1 MEASPKLS
9 NELKLAVMIP
19 CFNEEVTVSKVVNDF
34 RKALPNAVIYVF
46 DNNSTDR
53 TAQLAR
59 AAGALVI
66 KEPRQ
71 GKGYVVQ
78 KMFSE
83 VEADIYVMVDGDD
96 TYPADAVQRLIA
108 PILNNQADM
117 VVGSRFQKFEK
128 NAFRPF
134 HEFGNWLVRT
144 LVNLIFNANLTD
156 ILSGYRAFN
165 RSIVKG
171 LPIVSQGFEVETEMV
186 MQALYYRYKI
196 IEIPVEYRARPPG
209 SYSKLNTIKDG
220 VLVLKTLI
228 NVAKTYKPLLVFFS
242 LGAVFAGSGLILG
255 LIPIWE
261 FIQTGKVQR
270 FPTAILATG
279 LVLISIICWVT
290 GIILDSINYR
300 FLEVQKL
307 LAAKNQNDRK

>member
-1 MEASPKLS
+1 
-9 NELKLAVMIP
+9 
-19 CFNEEVTVSKVVNDF
+19 
-34 RKALPNAVIYVF
+34 
-46 DNNSTDR
+46 
-53 TAQLAR
+53 
-59 AAGALVI
+59 
-66 KEPRQ
+66 
-71 GKGYVVQ
+71 
-78 KMFSE
+78 
-83 VEADIYVMVDGDD
+83 
-96 TYPADAVQRLIA
+96 
-108 PILNNQADM
+108 
-117 VVGSRFQKFEK
+117 
-128 NAFRPF
+128 
-134 HEFGNWLVRT
+134 
-144 LVNLIFNANLTD
+144 
-156 ILSGYRAFN
+156 
-165 RSIVKG
+165 
-171 LPIVSQGFEVETEMV
+171 
-186 MQALYYRYKI
+186 
-196 IEIPVEYRARPPG
+196 
-209 SYSKLNTIKDG
+209 KDG